1 MSAPRD
7 RYGLHPYG
15 WSHQKL
21 RKRFARRMRA
31 GEVFYCWRPGCPTP
45 GVPIDPRS
53 WDLGHVDPE
62 LRGQFGTRWP
72 EHRRCNRAT
81 ITNLKRQLAE
91 AAAGSVGGSSREW

>member
-7 RYGLHPYG
+7 RYGIHPYG

-31 GEVFYCWRPGCPTP
+31 GEVFYCWRPSCPTP
-45 GVPIDPRS
+45 NVPIDPRS

-62 LRGQFGTRWP
+62 LRPVFGTRHP
-72 EHRRCNRAT
+72 EHRSCNRAT
-81 ITNLKRQLAE
+81 VTHLKQRIEQ
-91 AAAGSVGGSSREW
+91 AAVPAAHVNSREW